1 MRHKIDM
8 APFTRSSIGFED
20 LLDQLG
26 SLSQMDTDD
35 NYPLYD
41 IEKVSDDRY
50 RIALAVAGFQ
60 ESDLAVT
67 AEGNTLTVSGKHTE
81 ASNSESMLYKGIAN
95 RSFVRRFS
103 LAEHVVVKEAKLSNG
118 LLVIELEHQIPE
130 AMKPRRI
137 AIGGENHNRPETRK
151 IA

>member
-1 MRHKIDM
+1 MRHTFDM
-8 APFTRSSIGFED
+8 TPFTRSSIGFER

-26 SLSQMDTDD
+26 SLSQMDAADG
-35 NYPLYD
+35 YPPYN
-41 IEKVSDDRY
+41 IEKAGEDRY

-67 AEGNTLTVSGKHTE
+67 AEGNVLTVSGKHAETE
-81 ASNSESMLYKGIAN
+81 KSRDMLYRGITS
-95 RSFVRRFS
+95 RSFVRQFS
-103 LAEHVVVKEAKLSNG
+103 LAEHVVVKEAKLSDG

-137 AIGGENHNRPETRK
+137 AIGSEINSHPEARRV
-151 IA
+151 A